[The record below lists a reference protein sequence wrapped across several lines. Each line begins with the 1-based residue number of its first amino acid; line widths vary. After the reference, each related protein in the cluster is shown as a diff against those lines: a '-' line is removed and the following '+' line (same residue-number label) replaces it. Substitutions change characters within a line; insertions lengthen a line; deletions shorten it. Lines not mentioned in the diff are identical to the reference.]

1 MSASVQCSIQKYDHL
16 TADRVMTANIKSLVF
31 YVVMTPFPFYK
42 SMVNFSGWSCSYKN
56 GALWAKFQPGV
67 LNPFVLICAC
77 LLYLVQFK
85 RNSSCY
91 AVLARDGNW
100 KKKLPPYWIGKP
112 DMLIMSALFQ
122 SKAEGCVFKLFG
134 KQTVTENKWL
144 YHLNEKQ
151 LLISCEFKT
160 PSWKINRFLCLQVLV
175 ATF

>member
-1 MSASVQCSIQKYDHL
+1 MLLWHL
-16 TADRVMTANIKSLVF
+16 FHFIRAWWIFQADLVLIKMGLYWPNFSLVF
-31 YVVMTPFPFYK
+31 LIHLFLYARAYCIWFSWRGTLAVMLSWRKMGIGKKNYHLIE
-42 SMVNFSGWSCSYKN
+42 FS
-56 GALWAKFQPGV
+56 
-67 LNPFVLICAC
+67 
-77 LLYLVQFK
+77 
-85 RNSSCY
+85 
-91 AVLARDGNW
+91 
-100 KKKLPPYWIGKP
+100 GKP

-160 PSWKINRFLCLQVLV
+160 PSWKINRFLCLQVLI